1 MIKLDIFIV
10 SPLITE
16 LMLKGYVEIIR
27 RRRLFF
33 FSREYCIITAEGL
46 VALEQARS
54 LFENIVELI
63 RERAVE
69 TIDNIAA
76 DSPLLKLTVMSAKAA
91 YKTVKVLMWESEE
104 DIKLS
109 SLCARL
115 TNSICWKQIFSFF
128 LISMREKRHIDAMSA
143 DKQESLYSY
152 RRLQLHMQYEES
164 IYTTVLLSELISHH
178 NNNNSRTYP

>member
-1 MIKLDIFIV
+1 VNYNKDTIAAMLKQNEKKNQQQEQNYQQQQEEEHVELSKREIQILNCIKGQSRTEKKIAKMVRLDILIV

-33 FSREYCIITAEGL
+33 FSREYCTITVEGL
-46 VALEQARS
+46 TALERARN

-63 RERAVE
+63 RERTLE

-91 YKTVKVLMWESEE
+91 YKTVKVL
-104 DIKLS
+104 I
-109 SLCARL
+109 
-115 TNSICWKQIFSFF
+115 
-128 LISMREKRHIDAMSA
+128 
-143 DKQESLYSY
+143 
-152 RRLQLHMQYEES
+152 
-164 IYTTVLLSELISHH
+164 
-178 NNNNSRTYP
+178 

>member
-1 MIKLDIFIV
+1 MRIDYNKDTIAAMLKQNEKKNEYEELQQHDEERVEELSKREIQILNCIKGQSRTEKKIAKMIKLDIFIV

-16 LMLKGYVEIIR
+16 LMLKGYVETIR

-33 FSREYCIITAEGL
+33 FSREYCIITADGL
-46 VALEQARS
+46 DALEQARS

-91 YKTVKVLMWESEE
+91 YRTVKVL
-104 DIKLS
+104 
-109 SLCARL
+109 
-115 TNSICWKQIFSFF
+115 
-128 LISMREKRHIDAMSA
+128 
-143 DKQESLYSY
+143 
-152 RRLQLHMQYEES
+152 
-164 IYTTVLLSELISHH
+164 V
-178 NNNNSRTYP
+178 

>member
-1 MIKLDIFIV
+1 MRIDYNNDTIAAMLKQNEKENQYEEQQQQYDDEERVEELSKREIQILNCIKGQSRTEKKIAKMVRLDILIV

-46 VALEQARS
+46 VALEQARK
-54 LFENIVELI
+54 LFEKIVELI
-63 RERAVE
+63 RERALE

-91 YKTVKVLMWESEE
+91 YKTVKVL
-104 DIKLS
+104 
-109 SLCARL
+109 
-115 TNSICWKQIFSFF
+115 
-128 LISMREKRHIDAMSA
+128 
-143 DKQESLYSY
+143 
-152 RRLQLHMQYEES
+152 
-164 IYTTVLLSELISHH
+164 V
-178 NNNNSRTYP
+178 